1 MLKTINSAVLAGAVT
16 FMLAS
21 SLVAQK
27 ASEVAPI
34 PSQITSARKVFIS
47 NTVGDDLRNNDP
59 AEVYNAFHAA
69 NKGWG
74 RYELVSTPAEADLVF
89 EISFRE
95 PIVGVAVTGSVANV
109 PIG

>member
-47 NTVGDDLRNNDP
+47 NTIGDDLRNNDP

-69 NKGWG
+69 NKG
-74 RYELVSTPAEADLVF
+74 
-89 EISFRE
+89 SFRE

-109 PIG
+109 PIGRSHTAPQLPLA